1 MGIVLKN
8 KEKGNKFIR
17 FIKNIVEAGRIK
29 IALLQKYKMRYSL
42 TELPENI
49 EGVNWYAYNGK
60 QFIRTYV
67 SCGSR
72 MAKRLCLIKTINNI
86 KYIIKI

>member
-1 MGIVLKN
+1 MKDWKATDSEMLIKQDTNDSLKRKMGIVLKN

-49 EGVNWYAYNGK
+49 EGVNWYAYN
-60 QFIRTYV
+60 
-67 SCGSR
+67 
-72 MAKRLCLIKTINNI
+72 
-86 KYIIKI
+86 